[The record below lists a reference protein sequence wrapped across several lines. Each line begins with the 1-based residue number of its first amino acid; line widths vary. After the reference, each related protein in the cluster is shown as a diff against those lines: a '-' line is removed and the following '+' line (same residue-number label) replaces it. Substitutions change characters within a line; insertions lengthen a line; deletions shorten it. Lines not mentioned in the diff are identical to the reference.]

1 MFFIEYVLRIM
12 YNANKKV
19 MKIGEDVLSIQI
31 ELEVEKYGY
40 QFSVS
45 FERDVFDNISVL
57 QEEFKEKEIDNNR
70 KKYRSLILFDNSQKS
85 ELS

>member
-1 MFFIEYVLRIM
+1 MQI
-12 YNANKKV
+12 KKV
-19 MKIGEDVLSIQI
+19 IKIGEDVLLIQI

-45 FERDVFDNISVL
+45 FERDVFNNISVL
-57 QEEFKEKEIDNNR
+57 QEEFKEKQIDNNR

-85 ELS
+85 ELP

>member
-1 MFFIEYVLRIM
+1 MQI
-12 YNANKKV
+12 KKV
-19 MKIGEDVLSIQI
+19 IKIGEDVLSIQI

-45 FERDVFDNISVL
+45 FERDVFNNISVL
-57 QEEFKEKEIDNNR
+57 QEEFKEKQIDNNR

-85 ELS
+85 ELP

>member
-1 MFFIEYVLRIM
+1 M

-45 FERDVFDNISVL
+45 FEREVFNNISIL
-57 QEEFKEKEIDNNR
+57 QEEFKEKKKDNNR
-70 KKYRSLILFDNSQKS
+70 KNTSV
-85 ELS
+85 